1 MAKLTEEMKAL
12 VGSQQAYIGTA
23 SPDGK
28 PSIGLKGS
36 TKVLDDEHV
45 AFFEMSGGR
54 TWANIQKNPNVVIV
68 VADRGKMQ
76 GYRFEGKA
84 EVITSGPLY
93 EDAKKLAEVMKIP
106 VPPKAAI
113 KVKIDEI
120 YDLGKGGRKVS

>member
-36 TKVLDDEHV
+36 TKVLDDENI

-84 EVITSGPLY
+84 EIVTAGPLY

-113 KVKIDEI
+113 KVKVDEI

>member
-12 VGSQQAYIGTA
+12 LGSQQAYIGTA

-54 TWANIQKNPNVVIV
+54 TWANIQSNPNVVIV